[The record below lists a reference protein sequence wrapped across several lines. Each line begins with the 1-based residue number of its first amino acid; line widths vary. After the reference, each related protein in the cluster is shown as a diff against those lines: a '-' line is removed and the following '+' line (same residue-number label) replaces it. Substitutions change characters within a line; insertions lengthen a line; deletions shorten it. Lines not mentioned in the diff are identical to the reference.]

1 MEALHT
7 VKFSQL
13 SNWSVLF
20 LTTKAIAYNRNFK
33 LISIGSFLSQSVDK
47 INIKDTEEYVQV
59 TVHTDNGGLE
69 VRDKKSKY
77 KFGKD
82 IGTKRQYRIHAGQFI
97 ISKIDARNGAF
108 GIVPEELEN
117 AIVTQD
123 FPVFNVDSSLLNSE
137 FLLLIITSNHFKK
150 VAQDCSSGTT
160 NRQRIDIA
168 KFLSQRIPIPAKFQQ
183 DEIVAQYMQT
193 ISEAKAKE
201 ERADQ
206 LGNEIEQYMLNEL
219 GVDMNPKGKK
229 QYSDHLHLTHYKS
242 LSKWGFDFLSG
253 DGGSILESRL
263 YPNVLLSK
271 LMDINPQTSF
281 SSLNKD
287 DDISF
292 VPMECISDIYGE
304 LKEHNKIKISQVKGF
319 TKFQSGDLIWAR
331 ITPCMQNGKS
341 AIMEELHNG
350 FGCGSTEF
358 HVLRKSSSEILTEYV
373 YCLLRTHY
381 VLNNAKKYFTGSA
394 GQQRV
399 PKSYL
404 QNLAIPLPHIDIQKE
419 IVSHIF
425 EMKSLI
431 KLFKQQAADLRKK
444 ALTDFENIIFE

>member
-1 MEALHT
+1 MMNSLSFVRFSELNKWDIKRLVQVGFRSHMPIVPLGDYIIEQSQKYDISNAKQQYGILGVNNQVGIFDAYQEYGAKIRQKYKRME
-7 VKFSQL
+7 
-13 SNWSVLF
+13 NGW
-20 LTTKAIAYNRNFK
+20 IAYNPYRVNVGSIGIKRSEHTFEYISPAYVVFRCTSGLQPEFLHLLMK
-33 LISIGSFLSQSVDK
+33 TPSFNRIIRDNTTGSVRQSLSFSTLRQLRIPLPTTHQQERLIS
-47 INIKDTEEYVQV
+47 NY
-59 TVHTDNGGLE
+59 
-69 VRDKKSKY
+69 Y
-77 KFGKD
+77 
-82 IGTKRQYRIHAGQFI
+82 
-97 ISKIDARNGAF
+97 
-108 GIVPEELEN
+108 
-117 AIVTQD
+117 
-123 FPVFNVDSSLLNSE
+123 
-137 FLLLIITSNHFKK
+137 
-150 VAQDCSSGTT
+150 
-160 NRQRIDIA
+160 
-168 KFLSQRIPIPAKFQQ
+168 
-183 DEIVAQYMQT
+183 QT

-425 EMKSLI
+425 EMKSQI
-431 KLFKQQAADLRKK
+431 KLLRQQASDLRKK
-444 ALTDFENIIFE
+444 ALTNFENKIFE